1 MPLPFVAL
9 AAVFALA
16 LAARADDTKPPA
28 ISDVKASAKGGKV
41 SVEARITDETG
52 VLSAICH
59 HRSQGSAIEDT
70 PMTKDDY
77 DDVFKVTFSGTAESE
92 YWIESIDLLGNGP
105 STYGTQGKPYTAN
118 GRPSGKSTAVAKA
131 EPPPASS
138 KAEPAKPAQKAP
150 RRPRT
155 AKASGPPVIEHRK
168 PGTQPPENKDF
179 MVRMKIQSDSP
190 VAVGLLQIRPHGGV
204 GFTNVK
210 LNHGDGDSYDAAIPA
225 NLAHGTVEY
234 FIVAKN
240 EAGQVTKQGDGDP
253 KTPFVAIFKSGAQA
267 AAPPQ
272 ANNGPYSFTDNPPYR
287 VAPGKTIV
295 LRAQVVPAS
304 DDGTLPDR
312 VAVLWRGNDAQD
324 QMTDMQADAAGG
336 YGGFRAEIP
345 AQEEGA
351 IFYQIVAC
359 DASANKCGIDT
370 GSKRKWHATSVAA
383 QPGGA
388 TPMQPDAVS
397 QRAPASLPE

>member
-1 MPLPFVAL
+1 MRSWFVAVG
-9 AAVFALA
+9 AVCALS

-77 DDVFKVTFSGTAESE
+77 DDVFKVTFPGGADSE
-92 YWIESIDLLGNGP
+92 YWIESSDLLGNGP
-105 STYGTQGKPYTAN
+105 SVYGTQGKPYTAN
-118 GRPSGKSTAVAKA
+118 GKPTGKSTAVAKA
-131 EPPPASS
+131 EPPP
-138 KAEPAKPAQKAP
+138 KEETAKPERHAS
-150 RRPRT
+150 RRT
-155 AKASGPPVIEHRK
+155 HTSKASGPPIVEHRK
-168 PGTQPPENKDF
+168 PGTQPAENKDF
-179 MVRMKIQSDSP
+179 TVRMKIHSDSP
-190 VAVGLLQIRPHGGV
+190 VAVGLLQIRPQGGA

-240 EAGQVTKQGDGDP
+240 EAGQVTKQGDGDS
-253 KTPFVAIFKSGAQA
+253 KTPFSATFKPGAVG
-267 AAPPQ
+267 AAPAQ
-272 ANNGPYSFTDNPPYR
+272 ANNGPYNFTNNPAYR
-287 VAPGKTIV
+287 VPPGKTIAI
-295 LRAQVVPAS
+295 RAQVVPAS

-312 VAVLWRGNDAQD
+312 VAVLWRGTDAQD
-324 QMTDMQADAAGG
+324 QMADMQTDSTGG

-345 AQEEGA
+345 AQDEGA

-359 DASANKCGIDT
+359 DASASKCGVDT
-370 GSKRKWHATSVAA
+370 GSKRKWHATSVAS

-388 TPMQPDAVS
+388 PPMSLDAVS